1 MAKIYFYK
9 DKQGRQPV
17 KEWIQELALN
27 KDKNSRIQLN
37 KIRDY
42 VKALEEHGTQIGK
55 PYVKH
60 IVDDIWELR
69 PIRNRIFFVVLIGD
83 NYVLLHQ
90 FVKKTQK
97 TPRREIEQAKKE
109 ALEVKN
115 EKGSY

>member
-42 VKALEEHGTQIGK
+42 VKALEEHGTQIGE

-90 FVKKTQK
+90 FVKKH
-97 TPRREIEQAKKE
+97 KKLQE
-109 ALEVKN
+109 
-115 EKGSY
+115 EKLNKLKKKL